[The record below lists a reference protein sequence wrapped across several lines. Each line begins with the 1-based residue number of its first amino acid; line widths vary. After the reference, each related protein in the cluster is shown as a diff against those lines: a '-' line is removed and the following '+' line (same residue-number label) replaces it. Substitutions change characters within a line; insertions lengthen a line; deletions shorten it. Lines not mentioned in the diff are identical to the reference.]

1 MFYLDKNRCTGCGAC
16 ANACATGAIQL
27 VENSEGFLE
36 PVVDEERCISCG
48 ACESTCPVLHDLS
61 NNDDETGH
69 CLLVTTK
76 LEQYYKK
83 SATIGLCTMLAEKA
97 IEENGVVF
105 GVWLDE
111 SEWKAKHICI
121 SSHAE
126 LDKIRNSKYIQSDA
140 ASCHEDV
147 KSRLI
152 AGRTVLFIGTPC
164 QVAGLNAFLGK
175 QYKNLYT
182 IDLICHGVY
191 SYKLLREEVGYW
203 ENKLKGKVE
212 NFRFRSKEVSPWS
225 EGGII
230 NFDLRDRNGRLTH
243 VERHGKYSP
252 TYRCYAY
259 SGDGSNYNL
268 RESCYNCVFRNRRRY
283 GDLTVGDAWL
293 ISQNYLDWNQT
304 NCSNGVSLA
313 IVNSEKGTDMMGK
326 VSGLVQVKE
335 IPYEAAFVQPALLPS
350 SRTIPAERKNLY
362 DNLGKEEYGS
372 LVNRVMKV
380 DIEKI
385 YLLDRRLRKKKEL
398 KKKIKGM
405 IYGKRDRL

>member
-16 ANACATGAIQL
+16 ANVCAIGAIQM
-27 VENSEGFLE
+27 VEDSEGFLE
-36 PVVDEERCISCG
+36 PVVDEERCVSCG
-48 ACESTCPVLHDLS
+48 ACESTCPVLHDQS
-61 NNDDETGH
+61 NKDDGDGH
-69 CLLVTTK
+69 CLLVTTT

-83 SATIGLCTMLAEKA
+83 SATIGLCTMLAEKV
-97 IEENGVVF
+97 IEEKGVVF

-111 SEWKAKHICI
+111 SEWKSKHICI
-121 SSHAE
+121 SSPAE

-140 ASCHEDV
+140 VSCLEDV
-147 KSRLI
+147 KSQLV

-164 QVAGLNAFLGK
+164 QVAGLKSYLGK
-175 QYKNLYT
+175 QYENLYT

-191 SYKLLREEVGYW
+191 SYKLLREEVDYW
-203 ENKLKGKVE
+203 EKKLKGKVK

-230 NFDLRDRNGRLTH
+230 NFDLRDKNGRLTH

-268 RESCYNCVFRNRRRY
+268 RESCYHCVFRDRRRY

-293 ISQNYLDWNQT
+293 ISQKYLDWNQT
-304 NCSNGVSLA
+304 NCSNGVSLSIA
-313 IVNSEKGTDMMGK
+313 NTEKGTELMGK
-326 VSGLVQVKE
+326 VSGVVQVKE

-350 SRTIPAERKNLY
+350 SRTVPATRKELY
-362 DNLGKEEYGS
+362 DRLGKEEYGN
-372 LVNRVMKV
+372 LVNRVLGV

-385 YLLDRRLRKKKEL
+385 YRSDARLRKRKIL
-398 KKKIKGM
+398 KKRIKALL
-405 IYGKRDRL
+405 YEKRNRF